1 MVRTSL
7 TKAGYRSCRRFQ
19 SRQSVDQRL
28 YRWEMKDSS
37 LFLRTAEFLWQEGHT
52 ASLRNEEEAIEE
64 QPVLVNTICISHL
77 QRRTSCQSHMFQN
90 HSHACKICWSRRN
103 ILYEAL
109 MQAGKALP
117 SWNITFLGPKILQ
130 KHLMLRFQR

>member
-1 MVRTSL
+1 
-7 TKAGYRSCRRFQ
+7 
-19 SRQSVDQRL
+19 
-28 YRWEMKDSS
+28 MKDSS

-64 QPVLVNTICISHL
+64 QPELVNTNCISHL
-77 QRRTSCQSHMFQN
+77 QRRTSCQSQKFQN
-90 HSHACKICWSRRN
+90 QSCMIKISWSRRN
-103 ILYEAL
+103 IMNQAL